1 MTPIENELKKF
12 SKFLK
17 LSFKFLSFFLEVT
30 FLKPTRERGI
40 LCGLSVFS
48 WVCALL
54 SLLPLLDS
62 SSPFPQQKSI
72 GPTLTLSA
80 LAVTFT
86 LLYVFTPH
94 PFSLRKRSPLPGRH
108 RMR

>member
-1 MTPIENELKKF
+1 MTPIEKELKNF

-17 LSFKFLSFFLEVT
+17 LSFRFLKFFFEVT

-40 LCGLSVFS
+40 LCGLSIFS

-54 SLLPLLDS
+54 SLLSLLDS

-72 GPTLTLSA
+72 GPTLTLLV
-80 LAVTFT
+80 LAITFT
-86 LLYVFTPH
+86 LLYVFAPL
-94 PFSLRKRSPLPGRH
+94 PFNFRKRFPLPGRN
-108 RMR
+108 RRR

>member
-1 MTPIENELKKF
+1 MTIVESEIKNF

-17 LSFKFLSFFLEVT
+17 LCFRFLKFFIEVT
-30 FLKPTRERGI
+30 FIKPTRERGI

-54 SLLPLLDS
+54 SILPLLDS

-72 GPTLTLSA
+72 GPTLTLLA
-80 LAVTFT
+80 LAITFT
-86 LLYVFTPH
+86 LLHIFAPH
-94 PFSLRKRSPLPGRH
+94 PFSLRKRCLLPSRH
-108 RMR
+108 RRR